1 MRPMPWYRLS
11 TQLLSDLELH
21 AQQLA
26 GINQSSTLRIALANS
41 RCSARFLIRGAR
53 GAQFRNR
60 HEWREIF
67 GALRE
72 YRHSVRVYVRA
83 LNKLQ
88 QPTHAQWMRLP
99 L

>member
-26 GINQSSTLRIALANS
+26 GINQPSTLRIALAKS
-41 RCSARFLIRGAR
+41 RCSARFLIR

-67 GALRE
+67 GALSE